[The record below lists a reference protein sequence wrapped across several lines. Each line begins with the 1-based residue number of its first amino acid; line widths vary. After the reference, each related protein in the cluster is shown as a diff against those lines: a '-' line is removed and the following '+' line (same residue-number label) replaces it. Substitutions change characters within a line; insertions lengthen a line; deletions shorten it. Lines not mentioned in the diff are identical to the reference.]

1 MQNTLIRL
9 VSGTFFKKPYMDIT
23 MEKFD
28 QLKADY
34 LEMIVQG
41 TKDAGGLPP
50 HFTIFATNK
59 DEEKTQA
66 IIHVPIPD
74 SLLTE
79 QGKESFVTSM
89 LPQISKKVKEKF
101 TVFAVAWAS
110 EAWLRTADKDAKI
123 DDNWK
128 DLPIKKEVIIVHIE
142 SIIKKECNI
151 YEMIRNG
158 HKVDEDGNLIDNIS
172 LTLLPD
178 MDAMAHA
185 SGRFTDLLKSFL
197 EEKTS

>member
-1 MQNTLIRL
+1 
-9 VSGTFFKKPYMDIT
+9 MDIT
-23 MEKFD
+23 MEKFE

-41 TKDAGGLPP
+41 TSDAGGLPP

-59 DEEKTQA
+59 DEEKAQS

-79 QGKESFVTSM
+79 EGKESFVTTM
-89 LPQISKKVKEKF
+89 LPQISKKIKEKF
-101 TVFAVAWAS
+101 IVFAVAWAS
-110 EAWLRTADKDAKI
+110 EAWLRTGEKGKEI
-123 DDNWK
+123 DENWK
-128 DLPIKKEVIIVHIE
+128 DLPIKKEVVIVHIE

-158 HKVDEDGNLIDNIS
+158 HKVDEDGNFIDNVS

-178 MDAMAHA
+178 MESMSEAT
-185 SGRFTDLLKSFL
+185 GRFTDLLKSFI

>member
-1 MQNTLIRL
+1 
-9 VSGTFFKKPYMDIT
+9 MDIT
-23 MEKFD
+23 MEKFE

-41 TKDAGGLPP
+41 TMDAGGLPP

-59 DEEKTQA
+59 DEEKAQA

-79 QGKESFVTSM
+79 DGKESFVTSM

-110 EAWLRTADKDAKI
+110 EAWMRTGEKGKPV

-128 DLPIKKEVIIVHIE
+128 DLPIKKEVVIVHIE
-142 SIIKKECNI
+142 SIIKKECSI
-151 YEMIRNG
+151 YEMVRSG
-158 HKVDEDGNLIDNIS
+158 HKVDEDGNMIDNIS

-178 MDAMAHA
+178 MDAMSQAT
-185 SGRFTDLLKSFL
+185 GRFTDLLKSFL